1 MWENSLTVPLTKPHF
16 MVKLDKPMEKIL
28 NKVALP
34 LQKRREAAIGQI
46 HPWIYHMMDWEAKTG
61 ELPGRLTSIQ
71 ALSAI
76 SPLPQFPI
84 SLCDL
89 SK

>member
-46 HPWIYHMMDWEAKTG
+46 HP
-61 ELPGRLTSIQ
+61 
-71 ALSAI
+71 
-76 SPLPQFPI
+76 
-84 SLCDL
+84 
-89 SK
+89 